1 MHTPNKSTLH
11 PPVTHLGWVRHS
23 PPLENEDAGVLRV
36 EDIDVEQ
43 LHVRRDALG
52 CYDAEVP
59 GHEGRQVSE
68 QCAPGCLAGR
78 TAPKPDA
85 DHRAVHCVVEEPR
98 RRRAAVAWRAGQKE
112 ADALGAGGHVAQDDV
127 VAERELEGAR
137 DLRMVGGG
145 GDPGGAVRQSR
156 GPGERLC
163 AGVGGS
169 IRGKNICSS
178 PDTSLQPCRFPHVPT
193 PPPSHLQ
200 VL

>member
-1 MHTPNKSTLH
+1 M
-11 PPVTHLGWVRHS
+11 
-23 PPLENEDAGVLRV
+23 LRV

-85 DHRAVHCVVEEPR
+85 DHRAVHCVVEELR
-98 RRRAAVAWRAGQKE
+98 RRRAAAAAASGTSQKE
-112 ADALGAGGHVAQDDV
+112 ADALGAGGHVARDDV

-137 DLRMVGGG
+137 DLRMVGGV
-145 GDPGGAVRQSR
+145 GDPGGQCVS
-156 GPGERLC
+156 
-163 AGVGGS
+163 
-169 IRGKNICSS
+169 
-178 PDTSLQPCRFPHVPT
+178 
-193 PPPSHLQ
+193 
-200 VL
+200 